1 MMFKRN
7 GLAAAATAVLLATSL
22 AAVDARAQEAQYFP
36 GLQYRSGPFAPSG
49 IPFANG
55 FRDYLAMLNERDGG
69 VNGIRIH
76 YEECDT
82 AYNNDRGVE
91 CYERL
96 KGAGPS
102 ETAVWNQLSTGIPYA
117 LIESAPAYNTPP
129 ISHGHARAAASAG
142 LVFPDDFT
150 LPAPSL

>member
-1 MMFKRN
+1 MCLVFFLMIRRPPRSTRTYTRFPYTTLFRSKRN

-82 AYNNDRGVE
+82 AYNNERGVE
-91 CYERL
+91 
-96 KGAGPS
+96 
-102 ETAVWNQLSTGIPYA
+102 
-117 LIESAPAYNTPP
+117 
-129 ISHGHARAAASAG
+129 
-142 LVFPDDFT
+142 F
-150 LPAPSL
+150 

>member
-76 YEECDT
+76 YEDCDT
-82 AYNNDRGVE
+82 AYNNARAAE
-91 CYERL
+91 CYEAL
-96 KGAGPS
+96 KRDSAHQP
-102 ETAVWNQLSTGIPYA
+102 AVWNWLSPGSPSD
-117 LIESAPAYNTPP
+117 LIDK
-129 ISHGHARAAASAG
+129 GKRVRKG
-142 LVFPDDFT
+142 Q
-150 LPAPSL
+150 

>member
-76 YEECDT
+76 YVECDT
-82 AYNNDRGVE
+82 AYNRLE
-91 CYERL
+91 ERR
-96 KGAGPS
+96 AGK
-102 ETAVWNQLSTGIPYA
+102 VWVRKCRSRW
-117 LIESAPAYNTPP
+117 S
-129 ISHGHARAAASAG
+129 
-142 LVFPDDFT
+142 PD
-150 LPAPSL
+150 

>member
-69 VNGIRIH
+69 VNGIRRS
-76 YEECDT
+76 EEHTSELQSLMRISYAVFC
-82 AYNNDRGVE
+82 
-91 CYERL
+91 L
-96 KGAGPS
+96 KKKTKR
-102 ETAVWNQLSTGIPYA
+102 EHIKL
-117 LIESAPAYNTPP
+117 L
-129 ISHGHARAAASAG
+129 
-142 LVFPDDFT
+142 
-150 LPAPSL
+150 